1 MTAAELAAIS
11 ARAYIHMHPWAEADF
26 TDCLAHPTSLLAPGN
41 GAFALGRVIVDE
53 AEILALATDP
63 AQQRAGQG
71 RAVLAAFER
80 LARQRGAVQVFLEVA
95 ASNAPAC
102 AFYLAQGYAQIGRRR
117 GYYATP
123 GGGRDDALLM
133 SKALT

>member
-11 ARAYIHMHPWAEADF
+11 ARAYIYMHPWAEADF
-26 TDCLAHPTSLLAPGN
+26 TDSLAHPTRVLACRD

-71 RAVLAAFER
+71 RAVLAAFEAQ
-80 LARQRGAVQVFLEVA
+80 ARQRGAIKVFLEVA

-102 AFYLAQGYAQIGRRR
+102 AFYLAQGYAQTGRRR
-117 GYYATP
+117 DYYAKP
-123 GGGRDDALLM
+123 GGGRTDALLM